1 MTSYVK
7 QLIIPVLLCCV
18 LALSAPLALA
28 EEDLPVT
35 RPPSKYIDLENE
47 YPVDVYDPFEGFNRG
62 VYRFNTD
69 FDRYFFLPVVRG
81 YEFITP
87 KVARQ
92 GVTNFFSNLSEVR
105 NFANSLLQGK
115 AEGCVTS
122 LMRFCLNSTIGIGGL
137 FDPATDAGF
146 NQKKEDFGQ
155 TLGVWGLNPGPFVML
170 PILGPSSVR
179 DTGGL
184 AVDSVGYS
192 LWSGA
197 VIREISEEESI
208 RNAITYGM
216 LALNAVNTRSNVKF
230 RYWET
235 GSPFEYDLVR
245 FLYTK
250 KREFEVAD

>member
-1 MTSYVK
+1 MKRCVIRLT
-7 QLIIPVLLCCV
+7 IPVLLCCV
-18 LALSAPLALA
+18 LALSAPLVFA

-35 RPPSKYIDLENE
+35 RPASKFIDMEAD
-47 YPVDVYDPFEGFNRG
+47 YPVDVWDPLEGFNRG
-62 VYRFNTD
+62 VYKFNTY

-87 KVARQ
+87 KVARK

-115 AEGCVTS
+115 AEGCVSS
-122 LMRFCLNSTIGIGGL
+122 LMRFCLNTTLGIGGL

-146 NQKKEDFGQ
+146 RQQNEDFGQ
-155 TLGVWGLNPGPFVML
+155 TMGVWGLGPGPFLIL
-170 PILGPSSVR
+170 PVLGPSSAR

-184 AVDSVGYS
+184 VVDTVGYN
-192 LWSGA
+192 LWTGA
-197 VIREISEEESI
+197 VIREISDETST
-208 RNAITYGM
+208 RNAISYGM
-216 LALNAVNTRSNVKF
+216 MGLNAINTRSNVKF

-245 FLYTK
+245 FLYTE
-250 KREFEVAD
+250 KRKFEVAD